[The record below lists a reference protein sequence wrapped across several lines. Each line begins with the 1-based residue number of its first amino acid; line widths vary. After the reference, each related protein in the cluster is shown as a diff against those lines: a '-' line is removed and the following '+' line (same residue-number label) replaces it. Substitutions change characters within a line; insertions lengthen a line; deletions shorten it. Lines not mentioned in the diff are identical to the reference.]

1 MIFLPNPKYDPN
13 NTPGSEIT
21 SRLRLGK
28 GITIS
33 TFLGHGAPGLGHIAT
48 PEERSQLARNLYLHA
63 EMMNHV
69 NDNPYKFQRVRVTV
83 SEGLYEPG
91 PTETLAG
98 DALLKS
104 NGRAVVYQV
113 VDKRGRIDH
122 GSTFDVAKYWKDNT
136 FYERLVL
143 DYDRFNPDG
152 SLTSQILVEFKDVP
166 ENYDIDYGLNIE
178 TQYNGKLLSKNEF
191 IEVLE
196 N

>member
-13 NTPGSEIT
+13 NTRGEEIT
-21 SRLRLGK
+21 PRLRLGK

-33 TFLGHGAPGLGHIAT
+33 AFLGHGASGLGHIKT

-63 EMMNHV
+63 ELMNHV
-69 NDNPYKFQRVRVTV
+69 NDNPYKFQNVRVTV
-83 SEGLYEPG
+83 SEGIYEPG

-104 NGRAVVYQV
+104 TGRAVVYQV

-136 FYERLVL
+136 FYERIVL

-152 SLTSQILVEFKDVP
+152 SLTSQILVEFTDIP